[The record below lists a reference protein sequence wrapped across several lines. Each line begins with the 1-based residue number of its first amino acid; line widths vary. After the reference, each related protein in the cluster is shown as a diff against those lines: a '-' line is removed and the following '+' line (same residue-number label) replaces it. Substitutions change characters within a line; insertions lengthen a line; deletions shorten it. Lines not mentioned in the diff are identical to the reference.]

1 MGHSGFLTRYPYTV
15 AVADKNYFIKHCKK
29 HFLYSI
35 SESSLNFI
43 RLLRVVITPSVV
55 VERRKRLEAIG

>member
-1 MGHSGFLTRYPYTV
+1 MHKVHFWLMSVIVNIITV
-15 AVADKNYFIKHCKK
+15 VVI
-29 HFLYSI
+29 I
-35 SESSLNFI
+35 ISLNFI

>member
-35 SESSLNFI
+35 SERENKFLK
-43 RLLRVVITPSVV
+43 TCP
-55 VERRKRLEAIG
+55 